1 MPTPEGQNLAERLVP
16 RQYQTELFQEAR
28 KRNVRHGQLIYKSCY
43 DHLLWHINDLHA
55 RLT

>member
-1 MPTPEGQNLAERLVP
+1 MPTPERQNLAERLVP

-28 KRNVRHGQLIYKSCY
+28 KRNVRPGQLIYTSCS
-43 DHLLWHINDLHA
+43 DHLLLHIIGLHA

>member
-43 DHLLWHINDLHA
+43 DHLLWHIIDLHA